1 MSRVPVKEA
10 LPAAT
15 VALLR
20 DGTHGLE
27 ILLLQRNPELTFLG
41 GAWVFPGGRI
51 DASDFESGL
60 PSDLAGAARRAA
72 VREVHEEAG
81 IRVDPAS
88 LVLLSH
94 WIPPPQ
100 APKRFATWFFL
111 AGVDGG
117 GVRVD
122 GEEIH
127 AHRWVRAQE
136 ALDAQRAGEIVLA
149 PPTFISIHSLLPF
162 HSTQDALLALPGSE
176 VPTFCPRI
184 VQAPDGEGAYCLYA
198 GDAAYEGQKLD
209 TPGAR
214 HRLFMHASGWQYQR
228 EGL

>member
-1 MSRVPVKEA
+1 MTRDSVKDA

-15 VALLR
+15 VVLLR

-27 ILLLQRNPELTFLG
+27 LLLLQRNPELAFLG

-51 DASDFESGL
+51 DASDFESGQA
-60 PSDLAGAARRAA
+60 SDLAAAARRAA

-81 IRVDPAS
+81 IHVEPES
-88 LVLLSH
+88 LVLLSY
-94 WIPPPQ
+94 WVPPPQ

-111 AGVDGG
+111 ACADRVE
-117 GVRVD
+117 VRVD
-122 GEEIH
+122 GQEIH
-127 AHRWVRAQE
+127 AHRWLRAQE
-136 ALDAQRAGEIVLA
+136 ALDAQRAGEIILA

-162 HSTQDALLALPGSE
+162 RSTKEALSALPGSE
-176 VPTFCPRI
+176 VPTYCPRI
-184 VQAPDGEGAYCLYA
+184 VSAPNGEGAYCLYA
-198 GDAAYEGQKLD
+198 GDAAYDGQVLD

-214 HRLFMHASGWQYQR
+214 HRLFMHVSGWEYRR